1 MIEINVNKNIIEKAK
16 KRLSKINKDNLI
28 PSKFGYNQNRI
39 LEGYIGEEIIRDY
52 LGIKITEDKFDYD
65 LISKKNKK
73 LEVKTVS
80 CISKPKSHYLCTV
93 NSHSEEYTHKQKADF
108 YIFVR
113 LLKNYKTA
121 WLVGWINCKDFFLEG
136 KFVKKGKD
144 FGNFKF
150 IKANAYVLEIN
161 KLNKITS

>member
-80 CISKPKSHYLCTV
+80 CI
-93 NSHSEEYTHKQKADF
+93 
-108 YIFVR
+108 
-113 LLKNYKTA
+113 
-121 WLVGWINCKDFFLEG
+121 
-136 KFVKKGKD
+136 
-144 FGNFKF
+144 
-150 IKANAYVLEIN
+150 
-161 KLNKITS
+161 

>member
-1 MIEINVNKNIIEKAK
+1 MIKVSVKSNTIEIAK
-16 KRLSKINKDNLI
+16 KRIFNINKINQN

-39 LEGYIGEEIIRDY
+39 YEGYIGEEIIRDY
-52 LGIKITEDKFDYD
+52 LDIKITEDKFDYD

-73 LEVKTVS
+73 LEVKTIS
-80 CISKPKSHYLCTV
+80 CTSEPKDHYLCTV

-113 LLKNYKTA
+113 LLKDYKTA
-121 WLVGWINCKDFFLEG
+121 WILGWINCHDFFSKGEY
-136 KFVKKGKD
+136 VKKGKD

-150 IKANAYVLEIN
+150 VRANAVVLEIN
-161 KLNKITS
+161 KLNKIYA